1 MVESRLTDNKYFRYF
16 CYVMLFELFLLGSGQ
31 DLPLAGGLTLRWLC
45 FFIGVGVSVYLFIRS
60 DDFPK
65 SILAF
70 ILVYTVQLMIGWMMA
85 FIFDSEP
92 DYLMVDFKPLIYF
105 YIVLFFYYMITSELM
120 IKRVLDILLLCVK
133 IMTVLY
139 LIYMTLTDILGIF
152 SMTGDNY
159 HSVDDSG
166 SFMFRG
172 IGSSLFY
179 KGFVYLPI
187 GALGFFRR
195 KQYVW
200 MCLTILAIYFTYTR
214 GLYVLLAF
222 GLLAFYLKTHEVN
235 IFKIVGLMLVFLLL
249 YEVAE
254 VFEIF
259 KFDDTYM
266 ENREESDSVR
276 LITIDQVF
284 ERITWW
290 SLLIG
295 HGFGQG
301 VPERAAHMEI
311 SYLDIFHHQGLFGL
325 AFWVALFYAILKYGN
340 SVAEKYKEEAAFF
353 MTAAM
358 MIYLQSCFNPYI
370 NNSIGMSITLL
381 AFVICYR
388 LSQDEYFT
396 GRSTV

>member
-1 MVESRLTDNKYFRYF
+1 MVESHLTDNKYVRYF

-31 DLPLAGGLTLRWLC
+31 DLPLAGGLTLRWLN
-45 FFIGVGVSVYLFIRS
+45 FFIGVGASVYMFVRS

-70 ILVYTVQLMIGWMMA
+70 ILVYTIQLLIGWMMA

-92 DYLMVDFKPLIYF
+92 AYLMVDFKPLLYF
-105 YIVLFFYYMITSELM
+105 YIVLFFYYIMSSELM
-120 IKRVLDILLLCVK
+120 IKRVVDILLLCVK

-139 LIYMTLTDILGIF
+139 LIYMTLTDILGLF
-152 SMTGDNY
+152 SMTGENY

-187 GALGFFRR
+187 GALGFFWR

-235 IFKIVGLMLVFLLL
+235 IFKIVGLMLVVLLL

-254 VFEIF
+254 VFEVF
-259 KFDDTYM
+259 TFDDTYM

-325 AFWVALFYAILKYGN
+325 SFWVALFVAILKYGN

-396 GRSTV
+396 SRSTV

>member
-1 MVESRLTDNKYFRYF
+1 MVESHLTDNKYFRYF
-16 CYVMLFELFLLGSGQ
+16 CYVMLFELFLMGSGQ
-31 DLPLAGGLTLRWLC
+31 DLPLAGGLTLRWLN
-45 FFIGVGVSVYLFIRS
+45 FFIGVGASLYMFVRS

-70 ILVYTVQLMIGWMMA
+70 ILVYTAQLLIGWMLA
-85 FIFDSEP
+85 FIFDSEMA
-92 DYLMVDFKPLIYF
+92 YLMVDFKPLIYF
-105 YIVLFFYYMITSELM
+105 YIVLFFYYMMTSELM
-120 IKRVLDILLLCVK
+120 IKRVVDILLLCVK

-139 LIYMTLTDILGIF
+139 LIYMTLTDILGLF
-152 SMTGDNY
+152 SMTGENY

-187 GALGFFRR
+187 GALGFFWR

-200 MCLTILAIYFTYTR
+200 MALSILAIYFTYTR

-235 IFKIVGLMLVFLLL
+235 IFKIVGLMLVILLL

-259 KFDDTYM
+259 QFDDTYM

-284 ERITWW
+284 DRITWW

-325 AFWVALFYAILKYGN
+325 SFWVALFIAILKYGN
-340 SVAEKYKEEAAFF
+340 SVAGKYKEEAAFF
-353 MTAAM
+353 MTASM
-358 MIYLQSCFNPYI
+358 MIFLQSCFNPYI
-370 NNSIGMSITLL
+370 NNSIGVSITLL

-396 GRSTV
+396 SRSTV

>member
-1 MVESRLTDNKYFRYF
+1 MVESHLTDNKYFRYF
-16 CYVMLFELFLLGSGQ
+16 CYVMLFELFLMGSGQ
-31 DLPLAGGLTLRWLC
+31 DLPLAGGLTLRWLN
-45 FFIGVGVSVYLFIRS
+45 FFIGVGASLYMFVRS

-70 ILVYTVQLMIGWMMA
+70 ILVYTAQLLIGWMLA
-85 FIFDSEP
+85 FIFDSEMA
-92 DYLMVDFKPLIYF
+92 YLMVDFKPLIYF
-105 YIVLFFYYMITSELM
+105 YIVLFFYYMMTSELM
-120 IKRVLDILLLCVK
+120 IKRVVDILLLCVK

-139 LIYMTLTDILGIF
+139 LIYMTLTDILGLF
-152 SMTGDNY
+152 SMTGENY

-187 GALGFFRR
+187 GALGFFWR

-200 MCLTILAIYFTYTR
+200 MALSILAIYFTYTR
-214 GLYVLLAF
+214 GLYVLLVF

-235 IFKIVGLMLVFLLL
+235 IFKIVGLMLVVLLL

-254 VFEIF
+254 VLEIF
-259 KFDDTYM
+259 QFDDTYL

-284 ERITWW
+284 DRITWW
-290 SLLIG
+290 SLLVG

-301 VPERAAHMEI
+301 VPERPAHMEI

-325 AFWVALFYAILKYGN
+325 AFWVALFIAILKYGN
-340 SVAEKYKEEAAFF
+340 SVVGKFKEEAAFF

-358 MIYLQSCFNPYI
+358 MIFLQSCFNPYI

-396 GRSTV
+396 SRSTV

>member
-1 MVESRLTDNKYFRYF
+1 MVESHLTDNKYFRYF

-31 DLPLAGGLTLRWLC
+31 DLPLAGGLTLRWLN
-45 FFIGVGVSVYLFIRS
+45 FFIGVGVSVYMFVRS

-70 ILVYTVQLMIGWMMA
+70 ILVYTAQLLIGWMLA
-85 FIFDSEP
+85 FVFDSEMY
-92 DYLMVDFKPLIYF
+92 YLMVDFKPLIYF
-105 YIVLFFYYMITSELM
+105 YIVLFFYYIMTSELM
-120 IKRVLDILLLCVK
+120 IKRVVDILLLCVK

-139 LIYMTLTDILGIF
+139 LIYMTLTDVLGLF
-152 SMTGDNY
+152 SMTGENY

-172 IGSSLFY
+172 VGSSLFY

-187 GALGFFRR
+187 GALGFFWR

-200 MCLTILAIYFTYTR
+200 MALSILAIYFTYTR

-235 IFKIVGLMLVFLLL
+235 IFKIVGLMLVVLLL

-254 VFEIF
+254 VLEIF
-259 KFDDTYM
+259 QFDDTYL

-284 ERITWW
+284 DRITWW

-301 VPERAAHMEI
+301 VPERPAHMEI

-325 AFWVALFYAILKYGN
+325 AFWVALFIAILKYGN
-340 SVAEKYKEEAAFF
+340 SVVGKFKEEAAFF

-358 MIYLQSCFNPYI
+358 MIFLQSCFNPYI

-396 GRSTV
+396 SRSTV

>member
-1 MVESRLTDNKYFRYF
+1 MVESHLTDNKYVRYF

-31 DLPLAGGLTLRWLC
+31 DLPLAGGLTLRWLN
-45 FFIGVGVSVYLFIRS
+45 FFIGVGASVYMFVRS

-70 ILVYTVQLMIGWMMA
+70 ILVYTIQLLIGWMLA
-85 FIFDSEP
+85 FIFDSEMA
-92 DYLMVDFKPLIYF
+92 YLMVDFKPLLYF
-105 YIVLFFYYMITSELM
+105 YIVLFFYYIMFSELM
-120 IKRVLDILLLCVK
+120 IKRVLDILLLSVK

-139 LIYMTLTDILGIF
+139 LIYMTLTDILGLF
-152 SMTGDNY
+152 SMTGENY

-187 GALGFFRR
+187 GALGFFWR

-235 IFKIVGLMLVFLLL
+235 IFKIVGLMLVVLLL

-259 KFDDTYM
+259 TFDDTYM

-284 ERITWW
+284 DRITWW

-325 AFWVALFYAILKYGN
+325 SFWVALFVAILKYGN
-340 SVAEKYKEEAAFF
+340 SVVGKYKEEAAFF

-358 MIYLQSCFNPYI
+358 MIFLQSCFNPYI

-396 GRSTV
+396 SRSTV

>member
-1 MVESRLTDNKYFRYF
+1 MVESHLTDNKYFRYF

-31 DLPLAGGLTLRWLC
+31 DLPLAGGLTLRWLN
-45 FFIGVGVSVYLFIRS
+45 FFIGVGASIYMFVRS

-70 ILVYTVQLMIGWMMA
+70 ILVYTAQLLIGWMLA
-85 FIFDSEP
+85 FIFDSEMA
-92 DYLMVDFKPLIYF
+92 YLMVDFKPLIYF
-105 YIVLFFYYMITSELM
+105 YIVLFFYYMMTSELM
-120 IKRVLDILLLCVK
+120 IKRVVDILLLCVK

-139 LIYMTLTDILGIF
+139 LIYMTLTDILGLF
-152 SMTGDNY
+152 SMTGENY

-187 GALGFFRR
+187 GALGFFWR

-200 MCLTILAIYFTYTR
+200 MALSILAIYFTYTR

-235 IFKIVGLMLVFLLL
+235 IFKIVGLMLVILLL

-259 KFDDTYM
+259 QFDDTYM

-284 ERITWW
+284 DRITWW
-290 SLLIG
+290 SILIG

-325 AFWVALFYAILKYGN
+325 SFWVALFIAILKYGN
-340 SVAEKYKEEAAFF
+340 SVAGKYKEEAAFF

-358 MIYLQSCFNPYI
+358 MIFLQSCFNPYI

-396 GRSTV
+396 SRSTV

>member
-1 MVESRLTDNKYFRYF
+1 MVESHLTDNKYFRYF
-16 CYVMLFELFLLGSGQ
+16 CYVMLFELFLMGSGQ
-31 DLPLAGGLTLRWLC
+31 DLPLAGGLTLRWLN
-45 FFIGVGVSVYLFIRS
+45 FFIGVGASLYMFVRS

-70 ILVYTVQLMIGWMMA
+70 ILVYTAQLLIGWMLA
-85 FIFDSEP
+85 FIFDSEMA
-92 DYLMVDFKPLIYF
+92 YLMVDFKPLIYF
-105 YIVLFFYYMITSELM
+105 YIVLFFYYMMTSELM
-120 IKRVLDILLLCVK
+120 IKRVVDILLLCVK

-139 LIYMTLTDILGIF
+139 LIYMTLTDILGLF
-152 SMTGDNY
+152 SMTGENY

-187 GALGFFRR
+187 GALGFFWR

-200 MCLTILAIYFTYTR
+200 MALSILAIYFTYTR

-235 IFKIVGLMLVFLLL
+235 IFKIIGLMLVILLL

-259 KFDDTYM
+259 QFDDTYM

-284 ERITWW
+284 DRITWW

-295 HGFGQG
+295 HGIGQG
-301 VPERAAHMEI
+301 VPERPAHMEI
-311 SYLDIFHHQGLFGL
+311 SYLDIFHHEGLFGL
-325 AFWVALFYAILKYGN
+325 SFWVA
-340 SVAEKYKEEAAFF
+340 
-353 MTAAM
+353 
-358 MIYLQSCFNPYI
+358 
-370 NNSIGMSITLL
+370 
-381 AFVICYR
+381 
-388 LSQDEYFT
+388 
-396 GRSTV
+396 

>member
-1 MVESRLTDNKYFRYF
+1 MVESHLTDNKYVRYF

-31 DLPLAGGLTLRWLC
+31 DLPLAGGLTLRWLN
-45 FFIGVGVSVYLFIRS
+45 FFIGVGASVYMFVRS

-70 ILVYTVQLMIGWMMA
+70 ILVYTIQLLIGWMMA

-92 DYLMVDFKPLIYF
+92 AYLMVDFKPLLYF
-105 YIVLFFYYMITSELM
+105 YIVLFFYYIMSSELM
-120 IKRVLDILLLCVK
+120 IKRVVDILLLCVK

-139 LIYMTLTDILGIF
+139 LIYMTLTDILGLF
-152 SMTGDNY
+152 SMTGENY

-187 GALGFFRR
+187 GALGFFWR

-235 IFKIVGLMLVFLLL
+235 IFKIVGLMLVVLLL

-259 KFDDTYM
+259 TFDDTYM

-284 ERITWW
+284 DRITWW

-325 AFWVALFYAILKYGN
+325 SFWVALFVAILKYGN
-340 SVAEKYKEEAAFF
+340 SVVGKYKEEAAFF

-358 MIYLQSCFNPYI
+358 MIFLQSCFNPYI

-396 GRSTV
+396 SRSTV

>member
-1 MVESRLTDNKYFRYF
+1 MVESHLTDNKYIRYF

-31 DLPLAGGLTLRWLC
+31 DLPLAGGLTLRWLN
-45 FFIGVGVSVYLFIRS
+45 FFIGVGASVYMFVRS

-70 ILVYTVQLMIGWMMA
+70 ILVYTIQLLIGWMLA
-85 FIFDSEP
+85 FIFDSEMA
-92 DYLMVDFKPLIYF
+92 YLMVDFKPLLYF
-105 YIVLFFYYMITSELM
+105 YIVLFFYYIMSSELM
-120 IKRVLDILLLCVK
+120 IKRVVDILLLCVK

-139 LIYMTLTDILGIF
+139 LIYMTLTDILGLF
-152 SMTGDNY
+152 SMTGENY

-187 GALGFFRR
+187 GALGFFWR

-235 IFKIVGLMLVFLLL
+235 IFKIVGLMLVVLLL
-249 YEVAE
+249 YEIAE
-254 VFEIF
+254 VFEVF
-259 KFDDTYM
+259 TFDDTYM

-284 ERITWW
+284 DRITWW

-325 AFWVALFYAILKYGN
+325 SFWVALFVAILKYGN
-340 SVAEKYKEEAAFF
+340 SVVGKYREEAAFF

-358 MIYLQSCFNPYI
+358 MIFLQSCFNPYI

-396 GRSTV
+396 SRSIV

>member
-1 MVESRLTDNKYFRYF
+1 MVESHLTDNKYIRYF

-31 DLPLAGGLTLRWLC
+31 DLPLAGGLTLRWLN
-45 FFIGVGVSVYLFIRS
+45 FFIGVGASVYMFVRS

-70 ILVYTVQLMIGWMMA
+70 ILVYTAQLLIGWMLA
-85 FIFDSEP
+85 FVFDSEM

-105 YIVLFFYYMITSELM
+105 YIVLFFYYMMTSELM
-120 IKRVLDILLLCVK
+120 IKRVVDILLLCVK

-139 LIYMTLTDILGIF
+139 LIYMTLTDVLGLF
-152 SMTGDNY
+152 SMTGENY
-159 HSVDDSG
+159 QSVDDSG

-187 GALGFFRR
+187 GALGFFWR

-200 MCLTILAIYFTYTR
+200 MALSILAIYFTYTR

-235 IFKIVGLMLVFLLL
+235 IFKIVGLMLVVLLL

-254 VFEIF
+254 VLEIF
-259 KFDDTYM
+259 QFDDTYL

-284 ERITWW
+284 DRITWW

-301 VPERAAHMEI
+301 VPERPAHMEI

-325 AFWVALFYAILKYGN
+325 AFWVALFIAILKYGN
-340 SVAEKYKEEAAFF
+340 SVVGKFKEEAAFF

-358 MIYLQSCFNPYI
+358 MIFLQSCFNPYI

-396 GRSTV
+396 SRSTV

>member
-1 MVESRLTDNKYFRYF
+1 MVESHLTDNKYFRYF
-16 CYVMLFELFLLGSGQ
+16 CYVMLFELFLMGSGQ
-31 DLPLAGGLTLRWLC
+31 DLPLAGGLTLRWLN
-45 FFIGVGVSVYLFIRS
+45 FFIGVGASLYMFVRS

-70 ILVYTVQLMIGWMMA
+70 ILVYTAQLLIGWMLA
-85 FIFDSEP
+85 FIFDSEMA
-92 DYLMVDFKPLIYF
+92 YLMVDFKPLIYF
-105 YIVLFFYYMITSELM
+105 YIVLFFYYMMTSELM
-120 IKRVLDILLLCVK
+120 IKRVVDILLLCVK

-139 LIYMTLTDILGIF
+139 LIYMTLTDILGLF
-152 SMTGDNY
+152 SMTGENY

-187 GALGFFRR
+187 GALGFFWRR
-195 KQYVW
+195 QYVW
-200 MCLTILAIYFTYTR
+200 MALSILAIYFTYTR

-235 IFKIVGLMLVFLLL
+235 IFKIVGLMLVILLL

-259 KFDDTYM
+259 QFDDTYM

-284 ERITWW
+284 DRITWW

-325 AFWVALFYAILKYGN
+325 SFWVALFIAILKYGN
-340 SVAEKYKEEAAFF
+340 SVAGKYKEEAAFF

-358 MIYLQSCFNPYI
+358 MIFLQSCFNPYI

-396 GRSTV
+396 SRSTV

>member
-1 MVESRLTDNKYFRYF
+1 MVESHLTDNKYIRYF

-31 DLPLAGGLTLRWLC
+31 DLPLAGGLTLRWLN
-45 FFIGVGVSVYLFIRS
+45 FFIGVGASVYMFVRS

-70 ILVYTVQLMIGWMMA
+70 ILVYTAQLLIGWMLA
-85 FIFDSEP
+85 FVFDSEMA
-92 DYLMVDFKPLIYF
+92 YLMVDFKPLLYF
-105 YIVLFFYYMITSELM
+105 YIVLFFYYMMTSELM
-120 IKRVLDILLLCVK
+120 IKRVVDILLLCVK

-139 LIYMTLTDILGIF
+139 LIYMTLTDVLGLF
-152 SMTGDNY
+152 SMTGENY

-172 IGSSLFY
+172 VGSSLFY

-187 GALGFFRR
+187 GALGFFWR
-195 KQYVW
+195 KKYVW
-200 MCLTILAIYFTYTR
+200 MALSILAIYFTYTR

-235 IFKIVGLMLVFLLL
+235 IFKIVGLMLVVLLL

-254 VFEIF
+254 VLEIF
-259 KFDDTYM
+259 QFDDTYL

-284 ERITWW
+284 DRITWW
-290 SLLIG
+290 SLLVG

-301 VPERAAHMEI
+301 VPERPAHMEI

-325 AFWVALFYAILKYGN
+325 AFWVALFIAILKYGN
-340 SVAEKYKEEAAFF
+340 SVVGKFKEEAAFF

-358 MIYLQSCFNPYI
+358 MIFLQSCFNPYI

-396 GRSTV
+396 SRSTV

>member
-1 MVESRLTDNKYFRYF
+1 MVESHLTDNKYIRYF

-31 DLPLAGGLTLRWLC
+31 DLPLAGGLTLRWLN
-45 FFIGVGVSVYLFIRS
+45 FFIGVGVSVYMFVRS

-70 ILVYTVQLMIGWMMA
+70 ILVYTAQLLIGWMLA
-85 FIFDSEP
+85 FVFDSEMA
-92 DYLMVDFKPLIYF
+92 YLMVDFKPLLYF
-105 YIVLFFYYMITSELM
+105 YIVLFFYYMMTSELM
-120 IKRVLDILLLCVK
+120 IKRVVDILLLCVK

-139 LIYMTLTDILGIF
+139 LIYMTLTDVLGLF
-152 SMTGDNY
+152 SMTGENY

-172 IGSSLFY
+172 VGSSLFY

-187 GALGFFRR
+187 GALGFFWR

-200 MCLTILAIYFTYTR
+200 MALSILAIYFTYTR

-235 IFKIVGLMLVFLLL
+235 IFKIVGLMLVVLLL

-254 VFEIF
+254 VFEVF
-259 KFDDTYM
+259 QFDDTYL

-284 ERITWW
+284 DRITWW

-301 VPERAAHMEI
+301 VPERPAHMEI

-325 AFWVALFYAILKYGN
+325 AFWVALFIAILKYGN
-340 SVAEKYKEEAAFF
+340 SVVGKFKEEAAFF

-358 MIYLQSCFNPYI
+358 MIFLQSCFNPYI

-396 GRSTV
+396 SRSTV

>member
-1 MVESRLTDNKYFRYF
+1 MVESHLTDNKYFRYF

-31 DLPLAGGLTLRWLC
+31 DLPLAGGLTLRWLN
-45 FFIGVGVSVYLFIRS
+45 FFIGVGASLYMFVRS

-70 ILVYTVQLMIGWMMA
+70 ILVYTAQLLIGWMLA
-85 FIFDSEP
+85 FIFYSEMA
-92 DYLMVDFKPLIYF
+92 YLMVDFKPLIYF
-105 YIVLFFYYMITSELM
+105 YIVLFFYYMMTSELM
-120 IKRVLDILLLCVK
+120 IKRVVDILLLCVK

-139 LIYMTLTDILGIF
+139 LIYMTLTDILGLF
-152 SMTGDNY
+152 SMTGENY

-187 GALGFFRR
+187 GALGFFWR

-200 MCLTILAIYFTYTR
+200 MALSILAIYFTYTR

-235 IFKIVGLMLVFLLL
+235 IFKIVGLMLVILLL

-259 KFDDTYM
+259 QFDDTYM

-284 ERITWW
+284 DRITWW

-325 AFWVALFYAILKYGN
+325 SFWVALFIAILKYGN
-340 SVAEKYKEEAAFF
+340 SVAGKYKEEAAFF

-358 MIYLQSCFNPYI
+358 MIFLQSCFNPYI

-396 GRSTV
+396 SRSTV

>member
-1 MVESRLTDNKYFRYF
+1 MVESHLTDNKYVRYF

-31 DLPLAGGLTLRWLC
+31 DLPLAGGLTLRWLN
-45 FFIGVGVSVYLFIRS
+45 FFIGVGASVYMFVRS

-70 ILVYTVQLMIGWMMA
+70 ILVYTIQLLIGWMLA
-85 FIFDSEP
+85 FIFDSEMA
-92 DYLMVDFKPLIYF
+92 YLMVDFKPLLYF
-105 YIVLFFYYMITSELM
+105 YIVLFFYYIMSSELM
-120 IKRVLDILLLCVK
+120 IKRVLDILLLSVK

-139 LIYMTLTDILGIF
+139 LIYMTLTDILGLF
-152 SMTGDNY
+152 SMTGENY

-187 GALGFFRR
+187 GALGFFWR

-235 IFKIVGLMLVFLLL
+235 IFKIVGLMLVVLLL

-259 KFDDTYM
+259 TFDDTYM
-266 ENREESDSVR
+266 EKREESDSVR

-284 ERITWW
+284 DRITWW

-325 AFWVALFYAILKYGN
+325 SFWVALFVAILKYGN
-340 SVAEKYKEEAAFF
+340 SVVGKYKEEAAFF

-358 MIYLQSCFNPYI
+358 MIFLQSCFNPYI

-396 GRSTV
+396 SRSTV

>member
-1 MVESRLTDNKYFRYF
+1 MVESHLTDNKYFRYF
-16 CYVMLFELFLLGSGQ
+16 CYVMLFELFLMGSGQ
-31 DLPLAGGLTLRWLC
+31 DLPLAGSLTLRWLN
-45 FFIGVGVSVYLFIRS
+45 FLIGVGASIYMFVRS

-70 ILVYTVQLMIGWMMA
+70 ILVYTAQLLIGWMMA
-85 FIFDSEP
+85 FVFDSEP
-92 DYLMVDFKPLIYF
+92 NYLMVDFKPLVYF
-105 YIVLFFYYMITSELM
+105 YIVLFFYYMMTSELM
-120 IKRVLDILLLCVK
+120 IKRVVDILLLCVK

-139 LIYMTLTDILGIF
+139 LIYMTLTDVLGLF
-152 SMTGDNY
+152 SMTGENY

-187 GALGFFRR
+187 GALGFFWR

-200 MCLTILAIYFTYTR
+200 MALSILAIYFTYTR

-235 IFKIVGLMLVFLLL
+235 IFKIVGLMLVILLL

-259 KFDDTYM
+259 QFDDTYM

-284 ERITWW
+284 DRITWW

-325 AFWVALFYAILKYGN
+325 SFWVALFIAILKYGN
-340 SVAEKYKEEAAFF
+340 SVAGKYKEEAAFF

-358 MIYLQSCFNPYI
+358 MIFLQSCFNPYI

-396 GRSTV
+396 SRSTV

>member
-1 MVESRLTDNKYFRYF
+1 
-16 CYVMLFELFLLGSGQ
+16 MLFELFLLGSGQ
-31 DLPLAGGLTLRWLC
+31 DLPLAGGLTLRWLN
-45 FFIGVGVSVYLFIRS
+45 FFIGVGASVYMFVRS

-70 ILVYTVQLMIGWMMA
+70 ILVYTAQLLIGWMLA
-85 FIFDSEP
+85 FVFDSEMA
-92 DYLMVDFKPLIYF
+92 YLMVDFKPLLYF
-105 YIVLFFYYMITSELM
+105 YIVLFFYYMMTSELM
-120 IKRVLDILLLCVK
+120 IKRVVDILLLCVK

-139 LIYMTLTDILGIF
+139 LIYMTLTDVLGLF
-152 SMTGDNY
+152 SMTGENY

-187 GALGFFRR
+187 GALGFFWR

-200 MCLTILAIYFTYTR
+200 MALSILAIYFTYTR

-235 IFKIVGLMLVFLLL
+235 IFKIVGLMLVVLLL

-254 VFEIF
+254 VLEIF
-259 KFDDTYM
+259 QFDDTYL

-284 ERITWW
+284 DRITWW
-290 SLLIG
+290 SLLVG

-301 VPERAAHMEI
+301 VPERPAHMEI

-325 AFWVALFYAILKYGN
+325 AFWVALFIAILKYGN
-340 SVAEKYKEEAAFF
+340 SVVGKFKEEAAFF

-358 MIYLQSCFNPYI
+358 MIFLQSCFNPYI

-396 GRSTV
+396 SRSTV

>member
-1 MVESRLTDNKYFRYF
+1 MVESHLTDNKYVRYF

-31 DLPLAGGLTLRWLC
+31 DLPLAGGLTLRWLN
-45 FFIGVGVSVYLFIRS
+45 FFIGVGASVYMFVRS

-70 ILVYTVQLMIGWMMA
+70 ILVYTIQLLIGWMLA
-85 FIFDSEP
+85 FIFDSEMA
-92 DYLMVDFKPLIYF
+92 YLMVDFKPLLYF
-105 YIVLFFYYMITSELM
+105 YIVLFFYYIMSSELM
-120 IKRVLDILLLCVK
+120 IKRVLDILLLSVK

-139 LIYMTLTDILGIF
+139 LIYMTLTDILGLF
-152 SMTGDNY
+152 SMTGENY

-187 GALGFFRR
+187 GALGFFWR

-235 IFKIVGLMLVFLLL
+235 IFKIVGLMLVVLLL

-259 KFDDTYM
+259 TFDDTYM

-284 ERITWW
+284 DRITWW

-325 AFWVALFYAILKYGN
+325 SFWVALFVAILKYGN
-340 SVAEKYKEEAAFF
+340 SVVGKYKEEAAFF

-358 MIYLQSCFNPYI
+358 MIFLQSCFNPYI

-396 GRSTV
+396 SRSTV

>member
-1 MVESRLTDNKYFRYF
+1 MGESQLTDNKYVRYF
-16 CYVMLFELFLLGSGQ
+16 CYVMLFELFFMGSGQ
-31 DLPLAGGLTLRWLC
+31 DLPLPGGLTMRWLF
-45 FFIGVGVSVYLFIRS
+45 FFIGVGASIVMFIRS

-65 SILAF
+65 AILTF
-70 ILVYTVQLMIGWMMA
+70 LLVYTIQMLIGWMLA
-85 FIFDSEP
+85 FTFDSEMS
-92 DYLMVDFKPLIYF
+92 YLMVDFKPLLYF
-105 YIVLFFYYMITSELM
+105 YIVLFFYYIMTSELM
-120 IKRVLDILLLCVK
+120 IKKVVDIMLLCVK

-139 LIYMTLTDILGIF
+139 LIYMTLTDILGLF
-152 SMTGDNY
+152 SMTGENY
-159 HSVDDSG
+159 HTVDDSG

-172 IGSSLFY
+172 VGSSLFY

-187 GALGFFRR
+187 GALGFFWR

-200 MCLTILAIYFTYTR
+200 MVLSIIAIYFTYTR

-235 IFKIVGLMLVFLLL
+235 IIKIVGLMLVVLLL
-249 YEVAE
+249 YEIADVFE
-254 VFEIF
+254 VFT
-259 KFDDTYM
+259 FDDTYL

-276 LITIDQVF
+276 LITTEQVF
-284 ERITWW
+284 DRITWW
-290 SLLIG
+290 SFLFG

-301 VPERAAHMEI
+301 VPERPAHMEI
-311 SYLDIFHHQGLFGL
+311 SYLDIFHHQGIFGL
-325 AFWVALFYAILKYGN
+325 SFWLALFYAILKYGN
-340 SVAEKYKEEAAFF
+340 TAAEKYKEEAAFF

-370 NNSIGMSITLL
+370 NNSIGMSIVLL

-396 GRSTV
+396 SRSTV

>member
-1 MVESRLTDNKYFRYF
+1 MDGSQLTDNKYFRYF
-16 CYVMLFELFLLGSGQ
+16 CYVLLFELFLMGSGQ
-31 DLPLAGGLTLRWLC
+31 DLNVVGSLTLRMLN
-45 FFIGVGVSVYLFIRS
+45 FVVAVAISIYLFVRS
-60 DDFPK
+60 DEFPK
-65 SILAF
+65 VILGFILADV
-70 ILVYTVQLMIGWMMA
+70 ISMVIA
-85 FIFDSEP
+85 FMLAYIFDSEP
-92 DYLMVDFKPLIYF
+92 DYLMVDFKPLTYF
-105 YIVLFFYYMITSELM
+105 YIVLFFYYMMTSELM
-120 IKRVLDILLLCVK
+120 VKRVLDILLLCVK

-139 LIYMTLTDILGIF
+139 LIYMTVTDVLGIIN
-152 SMTGDNY
+152 MHGYYYQT
-159 HSVDDSG
+159 VDDSG

-172 IGSSLFY
+172 VGSSLFY

-200 MCLTILAIYFTYTR
+200 MALTILAVYFTYTR
-214 GLYVLLAF
+214 GLYILLAF
-222 GLLAFYLKTHEVN
+222 GLLAYYLKTHEVN
-235 IFKIVGLMLVFLLL
+235 IYKIVGLMLVFLLL

-254 VFEIF
+254 VLEIF
-259 KFDDTYM
+259 NFDESYL

-276 LITIDQVF
+276 LITMEQVF
-284 ERITWW
+284 DRITWW

-311 SYLDIFHHQGLFGL
+311 SYLDIFHHQGLLGL
-325 AFWVALFYAILKYGN
+325 AFWIALLIAILKYGN
-340 SVAEKYKEEAAFF
+340 SVVEKYREEAAFF

-370 NNSIGMSITLL
+370 NNSIGMSIVLL

-388 LSQDEYFT
+388 LSQDENFT
-396 GRSTV
+396 SRSTV

>member
-1 MVESRLTDNKYFRYF
+1 MVESHLTDNKYFRYF
-16 CYVMLFELFLLGSGQ
+16 CYVMLFELFLMGSGQ
-31 DLPLAGGLTLRWLC
+31 DLPLAGGLTLRWLN
-45 FFIGVGVSVYLFIRS
+45 FFIGVGASIYMFVRS

-70 ILVYTVQLMIGWMMA
+70 ILVYTAQLLIGWMLA
-85 FIFDSEP
+85 FIFDSEMA
-92 DYLMVDFKPLIYF
+92 YLMVDFKPLIYF
-105 YIVLFFYYMITSELM
+105 YIVLFFYYMMTSELM
-120 IKRVLDILLLCVK
+120 IKRVVDILLLCVK

-139 LIYMTLTDILGIF
+139 LIYMTLTDILGLF
-152 SMTGDNY
+152 SMTGENY

-172 IGSSLFY
+172 VGSSLFY

-187 GALGFFRR
+187 GALGFFWR

-200 MCLTILAIYFTYTR
+200 MALSILAIYFTYTR

-235 IFKIVGLMLVFLLL
+235 IFKIVGLMLVVLLL

-259 KFDDTYM
+259 QFDDTYM

-284 ERITWW
+284 DRITWW

-301 VPERAAHMEI
+301 VPERPAHMEI

-325 AFWVALFYAILKYGN
+325 SFWVALFIAILKYGN
-340 SVAEKYKEEAAFF
+340 SVAGKYKEEAAFF

-358 MIYLQSCFNPYI
+358 MIFLQSCFNPYI

-396 GRSTV
+396 SRSTV

>member
-1 MVESRLTDNKYFRYF
+1 MVESHLTDNKYIRYF

-31 DLPLAGGLTLRWLC
+31 DLPLAGGLTLRWLN
-45 FFIGVGVSVYLFIRS
+45 FFIGVGASVYMFVRS

-70 ILVYTVQLMIGWMMA
+70 ILVYTAQLLIGWMLA
-85 FIFDSEP
+85 FVFDSEM

-105 YIVLFFYYMITSELM
+105 YIVLFFYYIMTSELM
-120 IKRVLDILLLCVK
+120 IKRVVDILLLCVK

-139 LIYMTLTDILGIF
+139 LIYMTLTDVLGLF
-152 SMTGDNY
+152 SMTGENY

-172 IGSSLFY
+172 VGSSLFY

-187 GALGFFRR
+187 GALGFFWR

-200 MCLTILAIYFTYTR
+200 MALSILAIYFTYTR

-235 IFKIVGLMLVFLLL
+235 IFKIVGLMLVVLLL

-254 VFEIF
+254 VLEIF
-259 KFDDTYM
+259 QFDDTYL

-284 ERITWW
+284 DRITWW

-301 VPERAAHMEI
+301 VPERPAHMEI

-325 AFWVALFYAILKYGN
+325 AFWVALFIAILKYGN
-340 SVAEKYKEEAAFF
+340 SVVGKFKEEAAFF

-358 MIYLQSCFNPYI
+358 MIFLQSCFNPYI

-396 GRSTV
+396 SRSTV

>member
-1 MVESRLTDNKYFRYF
+1 MVESHLTDNKYVRYF

-31 DLPLAGGLTLRWLC
+31 DLPLAGGLTLRWLN
-45 FFIGVGVSVYLFIRS
+45 FFIGVGASVYMFVRS

-70 ILVYTVQLMIGWMMA
+70 ILVYTIQLLIGWMMA

-92 DYLMVDFKPLIYF
+92 AYLMVDFKPLLYF
-105 YIVLFFYYMITSELM
+105 YIVLFFYYIMSSELM
-120 IKRVLDILLLCVK
+120 IKRVVDILLLCVK

-139 LIYMTLTDILGIF
+139 LIYMTLTDILGLF
-152 SMTGDNY
+152 SMTGENY

-187 GALGFFRR
+187 GALGFFWR

-235 IFKIVGLMLVFLLL
+235 IFKIVGLMLVVLLL

-259 KFDDTYM
+259 TFDDTYM

-284 ERITWW
+284 DRITWW

-325 AFWVALFYAILKYGN
+325 SFWVALFVAILKYGN
-340 SVAEKYKEEAAFF
+340 SVVGKYREEAAFF

-358 MIYLQSCFNPYI
+358 MIFLQSCFNPYI

-388 LSQDEYFT
+388 LSQDEYFSS
-396 GRSTV
+396 RSTV

>member
-1 MVESRLTDNKYFRYF
+1 MVESHLTDNKYFRYF
-16 CYVMLFELFLLGSGQ
+16 CYVMLFELFLMGSGQ
-31 DLPLAGGLTLRWLC
+31 DLPLAGGLTLRWLN
-45 FFIGVGVSVYLFIRS
+45 FFIGVGASLYMFVRS

-70 ILVYTVQLMIGWMMA
+70 ILVYTAQLLIGWMLA
-85 FIFDSEP
+85 FIFDSEMA
-92 DYLMVDFKPLIYF
+92 YLMVDFKPLIYF
-105 YIVLFFYYMITSELM
+105 YIVLFFYYMMTSELM
-120 IKRVLDILLLCVK
+120 IKRVVDILLLCVK

-139 LIYMTLTDILGIF
+139 LIYMTLTDILGLF
-152 SMTGDNY
+152 SMTGENY

-187 GALGFFRR
+187 GALGFFWR

-200 MCLTILAIYFTYTR
+200 MALSSLAIYFTYTR

-235 IFKIVGLMLVFLLL
+235 IFKIIGLMLVILLL

-259 KFDDTYM
+259 QFDDTYM

-284 ERITWW
+284 DRITWW

-301 VPERAAHMEI
+301 VPERSSHMEI

-325 AFWVALFYAILKYGN
+325 SFWVALFIAILKYGN
-340 SVAEKYKEEAAFF
+340 SVAGKYKEEAAFF

-358 MIYLQSCFNPYI
+358 MIFLQSCFNPYI

-396 GRSTV
+396 SRSTV

>member
-1 MVESRLTDNKYFRYF
+1 MVESHLTDNKYIRYF

-31 DLPLAGGLTLRWLC
+31 DLPLAGGLTLRWLN
-45 FFIGVGVSVYLFIRS
+45 FFIGVGASVYMFVRS

-70 ILVYTVQLMIGWMMA
+70 ILVYTAQLLIGWMLA
-85 FIFDSEP
+85 FVFDSEMA
-92 DYLMVDFKPLIYF
+92 YLMVDFKPLLYF
-105 YIVLFFYYMITSELM
+105 YIVLFFYYMMTSELM
-120 IKRVLDILLLCVK
+120 IKRVVDILLLCVK

-139 LIYMTLTDILGIF
+139 LIYMTLTDVLGLF
-152 SMTGDNY
+152 SMTGENY

-172 IGSSLFY
+172 VGSSLFY

-187 GALGFFRR
+187 GALGFFWR

-200 MCLTILAIYFTYTR
+200 MALSILAIYFTYTR

-235 IFKIVGLMLVFLLL
+235 IFKIVGLMLVVLLL

-254 VFEIF
+254 VLEIF
-259 KFDDTYM
+259 QFDDTYL

-284 ERITWW
+284 DRITWW
-290 SLLIG
+290 SLLVG

-301 VPERAAHMEI
+301 VPERPAHMEI

-325 AFWVALFYAILKYGN
+325 AFWVALFIAILKYGN
-340 SVAEKYKEEAAFF
+340 SVVGKFKEEAAFF

-358 MIYLQSCFNPYI
+358 MIFLQSCFNPYI

-396 GRSTV
+396 SRSTV

>member
-1 MVESRLTDNKYFRYF
+1 MVESHLTDNKYFRYF

-31 DLPLAGGLTLRWLC
+31 DLPLAGGLTLRWLN
-45 FFIGVGVSVYLFIRS
+45 FFIGVGASVYMFVRS

-70 ILVYTVQLMIGWMMA
+70 ILVYTAQLLIGWMLA
-85 FIFDSEP
+85 FVFDSEMA
-92 DYLMVDFKPLIYF
+92 YLMVDFKPLLYF
-105 YIVLFFYYMITSELM
+105 YIVLFFYYMMTSELM
-120 IKRVLDILLLCVK
+120 IKRVVDILLLCVK

-139 LIYMTLTDILGIF
+139 LIYMTLTDVLGLF
-152 SMTGDNY
+152 SMTGENY

-172 IGSSLFY
+172 VGSSLFY

-187 GALGFFRR
+187 GALGFFWR

-200 MCLTILAIYFTYTR
+200 MALSILAIYFTYTR

-235 IFKIVGLMLVFLLL
+235 IFKIVGLMLVVLLL

-254 VFEIF
+254 VLEIF
-259 KFDDTYM
+259 QFDDTYL

-284 ERITWW
+284 DRITWW
-290 SLLIG
+290 SLLVG

-301 VPERAAHMEI
+301 VPERPAHMEI

-325 AFWVALFYAILKYGN
+325 AFWVALFIAILKYGN
-340 SVAEKYKEEAAFF
+340 SVVGKFKEEAAFF

-358 MIYLQSCFNPYI
+358 MIFLQSCFNPYI

-396 GRSTV
+396 SRSTV

>member
-1 MVESRLTDNKYFRYF
+1 MVESHLTDNKYFRYF
-16 CYVMLFELFLLGSGQ
+16 CYVMLFELFLMGSGQ
-31 DLPLAGGLTLRWLC
+31 DLPLAGGLTLRWLN
-45 FFIGVGVSVYLFIRS
+45 FFIGVGASLYMFVRS

-70 ILVYTVQLMIGWMMA
+70 ILVYTAQLLIGWMLA
-85 FIFDSEP
+85 FIFDSEMA
-92 DYLMVDFKPLIYF
+92 YLMVDFKPLIYF
-105 YIVLFFYYMITSELM
+105 YIVLFFYYMMTSELM
-120 IKRVLDILLLCVK
+120 IKRVVDILLLCVK

-139 LIYMTLTDILGIF
+139 LIYMTLTDVLGLF
-152 SMTGDNY
+152 SMTGENY

-187 GALGFFRR
+187 GALGFFWR

-200 MCLTILAIYFTYTR
+200 MALSILAIYFTYTR

-235 IFKIVGLMLVFLLL
+235 IFKIVGLMLVILLL

-259 KFDDTYM
+259 QFDDTYM

-284 ERITWW
+284 DRITWW

-325 AFWVALFYAILKYGN
+325 SFWVALFIAILKYGN
-340 SVAEKYKEEAAFF
+340 SVAGKYKEEAAFF

-358 MIYLQSCFNPYI
+358 MIFLQSCFNPYI

-396 GRSTV
+396 SRSTV

>member
-1 MVESRLTDNKYFRYF
+1 MVESHLTDNKYVRYF

-31 DLPLAGGLTLRWLC
+31 DLPLAGGLTLRWLN
-45 FFIGVGVSVYLFIRS
+45 FFIGVGASVYMFVRS

-70 ILVYTVQLMIGWMMA
+70 ILVYTIQLLIGWMLA
-85 FIFDSEP
+85 FIFDSEMA
-92 DYLMVDFKPLIYF
+92 YLMVDFKPLLYF
-105 YIVLFFYYMITSELM
+105 YIVLFFYYIMSSELM
-120 IKRVLDILLLCVK
+120 IKRVVDILLLCVK

-139 LIYMTLTDILGIF
+139 LIYMTLTDILGLF
-152 SMTGDNY
+152 SMTGENY

-187 GALGFFRR
+187 GALGFFWR

-235 IFKIVGLMLVFLLL
+235 IFKIVGLMLVVLLL

-259 KFDDTYM
+259 TFDDTYM

-284 ERITWW
+284 DRITWW

-325 AFWVALFYAILKYGN
+325 SFWVALFVAILKYGN
-340 SVAEKYKEEAAFF
+340 SVVGKYREEAAFF

-358 MIYLQSCFNPYI
+358 MIFLQSCFNPYI

-396 GRSTV
+396 SRSTV

>member
-1 MVESRLTDNKYFRYF
+1 MVESHLTDNKYFRYF

-31 DLPLAGGLTLRWLC
+31 DLPLAGGLTLRWLN
-45 FFIGVGVSVYLFIRS
+45 FFIGVGASVYMFVRS

-70 ILVYTVQLMIGWMMA
+70 ILVYTAQLLIGWMLA
-85 FIFDSEP
+85 FVFDSEMA
-92 DYLMVDFKPLIYF
+92 YLMVDFKPLLYF
-105 YIVLFFYYMITSELM
+105 YIVLFFYYMMTSELM
-120 IKRVLDILLLCVK
+120 IKRVVDILLLCVK

-139 LIYMTLTDILGIF
+139 LIYMTLTDVLGLF
-152 SMTGDNY
+152 SMTGENY

-187 GALGFFRR
+187 GALGFFWR

-200 MCLTILAIYFTYTR
+200 MALSILAIYFTYTR

-235 IFKIVGLMLVFLLL
+235 IFKIVGLMLVVLLL

-254 VFEIF
+254 VLEIF
-259 KFDDTYM
+259 QFDDTYL

-284 ERITWW
+284 DRITWW
-290 SLLIG
+290 SLLVG

-301 VPERAAHMEI
+301 VPERPAHMEI

-325 AFWVALFYAILKYGN
+325 AFWVALFIAILKYGN
-340 SVAEKYKEEAAFF
+340 SVVGKFKEEAAFF

-358 MIYLQSCFNPYI
+358 MIFLQSCFNPYI

-396 GRSTV
+396 SRSTV

>member
-1 MVESRLTDNKYFRYF
+1 MVESHLTDNKYVRYF

-31 DLPLAGGLTLRWLC
+31 DLPLAGGLTLRWLN
-45 FFIGVGVSVYLFIRS
+45 FFIGVGASVYMFVRS

-70 ILVYTVQLMIGWMMA
+70 ILVYTIQLLIGWMLA
-85 FIFDSEP
+85 FIFDSEMA
-92 DYLMVDFKPLIYF
+92 YLMVDFKPLLYF
-105 YIVLFFYYMITSELM
+105 YIVLFFYYIMSSELM
-120 IKRVLDILLLCVK
+120 IKRVLDILLLSVK

-139 LIYMTLTDILGIF
+139 LIYMTLTDILGLF
-152 SMTGDNY
+152 SMTGENY

-187 GALGFFRR
+187 GALGFFWR

-235 IFKIVGLMLVFLLL
+235 IFKIVGLMLVVLLL

-259 KFDDTYM
+259 TFDDTYM

-284 ERITWW
+284 DRITWW

-325 AFWVALFYAILKYGN
+325 SFWVALFVAILKYGN
-340 SVAEKYKEEAAFF
+340 SVVGKYREEAAFF

-358 MIYLQSCFNPYI
+358 MIFLQSCFNPYI

-396 GRSTV
+396 SRSTV

>member
-1 MVESRLTDNKYFRYF
+1 MVESHLTDNKYFRYF
-16 CYVMLFELFLLGSGQ
+16 CYVMLFELFLMCSGQ
-31 DLPLAGGLTLRWLC
+31 DLPLAGGLTLRWLN
-45 FFIGVGVSVYLFIRS
+45 FFIGVGASLYMFVRS

-70 ILVYTVQLMIGWMMA
+70 ILVYTAQLLIGWMLA
-85 FIFDSEP
+85 FIFDSEMA
-92 DYLMVDFKPLIYF
+92 YLMVDFKPLIYF
-105 YIVLFFYYMITSELM
+105 YIVLFFYYMMTSELM
-120 IKRVLDILLLCVK
+120 IKRVVDILLLCVK

-139 LIYMTLTDILGIF
+139 LIYMTLTDILGLF
-152 SMTGDNY
+152 SMTGENY

-187 GALGFFRR
+187 GALGFFWR

-200 MCLTILAIYFTYTR
+200 MALSILAIYFTYTR

-235 IFKIVGLMLVFLLL
+235 IFKIVGLMLVILLL

-259 KFDDTYM
+259 QFDDTYM

-284 ERITWW
+284 DRITWW

-325 AFWVALFYAILKYGN
+325 SFWVALFIAILKYGN
-340 SVAEKYKEEAAFF
+340 SVAGKYKEEAAFF

-358 MIYLQSCFNPYI
+358 MIFLQSCFNPYI

-396 GRSTV
+396 SRSTV

>member
-1 MVESRLTDNKYFRYF
+1 MVESHLTDNKYFRYF

-31 DLPLAGGLTLRWLC
+31 DLPLAGGLTLRWLN
-45 FFIGVGVSVYLFIRS
+45 FFIGVGASLYMFVRS

-70 ILVYTVQLMIGWMMA
+70 ILVYTAQLLIGWMLA
-85 FIFDSEP
+85 FIFDSEMA
-92 DYLMVDFKPLIYF
+92 YLMVDFKPLIYF
-105 YIVLFFYYMITSELM
+105 YIVLFFYYMMTSELM
-120 IKRVLDILLLCVK
+120 IKRVVDILLLCVK

-139 LIYMTLTDILGIF
+139 LIYMTLTDILGLF
-152 SMTGDNY
+152 SMTGENY

-187 GALGFFRR
+187 GALGFFWR

-200 MCLTILAIYFTYTR
+200 MALSILAIYFTYTR

-235 IFKIVGLMLVFLLL
+235 IFKIVGLMLVILLL

-259 KFDDTYM
+259 QFDDTYM

-284 ERITWW
+284 DRITWW

-325 AFWVALFYAILKYGN
+325 SFWVALFIAILKYGN
-340 SVAEKYKEEAAFF
+340 SVAGKYKEEAAFF

-358 MIYLQSCFNPYI
+358 MIFLQSCFNPYI

-396 GRSTV
+396 SRSTV

>member
-1 MVESRLTDNKYFRYF
+1 MVESHLTDNKYFRYF

-31 DLPLAGGLTLRWLC
+31 DLPLAGGLTLRWLN
-45 FFIGVGVSVYLFIRS
+45 FFIGVGASLYMFVRS

-70 ILVYTVQLMIGWMMA
+70 ILVYTAQLLIGWMLA
-85 FIFDSEP
+85 FIFDSEMA
-92 DYLMVDFKPLIYF
+92 YLMVDFKPLIYF
-105 YIVLFFYYMITSELM
+105 YIVLFFYYMMTSELM
-120 IKRVLDILLLCVK
+120 IKRVVDILLLCVK

-139 LIYMTLTDILGIF
+139 LIYMTLTDILGLF
-152 SMTGDNY
+152 SMTGENY

-187 GALGFFRR
+187 GALGFFWR

-200 MCLTILAIYFTYTR
+200 MALSILAIYFTYTR

-235 IFKIVGLMLVFLLL
+235 IFKIVGLMLVVLLL

-259 KFDDTYM
+259 QFDDTYM

-284 ERITWW
+284 DRITWW

-325 AFWVALFYAILKYGN
+325 SFWVALFIAILKYGN
-340 SVAEKYKEEAAFF
+340 SVAGKYKEEAAFF

-358 MIYLQSCFNPYI
+358 MIFLQSCFNPYI

-396 GRSTV
+396 SRSTV

>member
-1 MVESRLTDNKYFRYF
+1 MVESHLTDNKYFRYF
-16 CYVMLFELFLLGSGQ
+16 CYVMLFELFLMGSGQ
-31 DLPLAGGLTLRWLC
+31 DLPLAGGLTLRWLN
-45 FFIGVGVSVYLFIRS
+45 FFIGVGASLYMFVRS

-70 ILVYTVQLMIGWMMA
+70 ILVYTAQLLIGWMLA
-85 FIFDSEP
+85 FIFDSEMA
-92 DYLMVDFKPLIYF
+92 YLMVDFKPLIYF
-105 YIVLFFYYMITSELM
+105 YIVLFFYYMMTSELM
-120 IKRVLDILLLCVK
+120 IKRVVDILLLCVK

-139 LIYMTLTDILGIF
+139 LIYMTLTDILGLF
-152 SMTGDNY
+152 SMTGENY

-187 GALGFFRR
+187 GALGFFWR

-200 MCLTILAIYFTYTR
+200 MALSILAIYFTYTR

-235 IFKIVGLMLVFLLL
+235 IFKIVGLMLVILLL

-259 KFDDTYM
+259 QFDDTYM

-284 ERITWW
+284 DRITWW

-325 AFWVALFYAILKYGN
+325 SFWVAVFIAILKYGN
-340 SVAEKYKEEAAFF
+340 SVAGKYKEEAAFF
-353 MTAAM
+353 MTSAM
-358 MIYLQSCFNPYI
+358 MIFLQSCFNPYI

-396 GRSTV
+396 SRSTV

>member
-1 MVESRLTDNKYFRYF
+1 MEGNIIVENKYVRYF
-16 CYVMLFELFLLGSGQ
+16 CYAMLFELFLLGSGQ
-31 DLPLAGGLTLRWLC
+31 DLPLGGGLTLRWLNY
-45 FFIGVGVSVYLFIRS
+45 FIGVGASIYMFVRS
-60 DDFPK
+60 NDFPK
-65 SILAF
+65 SILTF
-70 ILVYTVQLMIGWMMA
+70 ILVYTIQMLIGWMMA
-85 FIFDSEP
+85 FIFDSEM
-92 DYLMVDFKPLIYF
+92 DYLMSDFKPLLYF
-105 YIVLFFYYMITSELM
+105 YIVLFFYYMMTSKLM
-120 IKRVLDILLLCVK
+120 IKRVVDILLLCVK

-139 LIYMTLTDILGIF
+139 LIYMTLTDVLGLF
-152 SMTGDNY
+152 SMTGENY
-159 HSVDDSG
+159 HTVNDSG

-172 IGSSLFY
+172 IGSSFFY

-187 GALGFFRR
+187 GVVGFFWR

-200 MCLTILAIYFTYTR
+200 MALSIFAIYFTYTR

-222 GLLAFYLKTHEVN
+222 GLLAFYLKTREVN
-235 IFKIVGLMLVFLLL
+235 IFKIVGLMLVVLLL

-254 VFEIF
+254 MFEIF
-259 KFDDTYM
+259 QFDDTFT

-301 VPERAAHMEI
+301 VPQRSSHMEI

-325 AFWVALFYAILKYGN
+325 SFWVALFIAILKYGN

-358 MIYLQSCFNPYI
+358 MIFLQSCFNPYI

-396 GRSTV
+396 SRSTV

>member
-1 MVESRLTDNKYFRYF
+1 MVESHLTDNKYVRYF
-16 CYVMLFELFLLGSGQ
+16 CYVMLFELFLMGSGQ
-31 DLPLAGGLTLRWLC
+31 DLPLAGSLTVRWLNYV
-45 FFIGVGVSVYLFIRS
+45 IALGASIYMFIRS
-60 DDFPK
+60 DDIPK
-65 SILAF
+65 AILAF
-70 ILVYTVQLMIGWMMA
+70 ILVYTAQLLIGWMLA

-92 DYLMVDFKPLIYF
+92 DLLMMDFKPLVYF
-105 YIVLFFYYMITSELM
+105 YSVLFFYYMMTSELM
-120 IKRVLDILLLCVK
+120 IKRVVDILLLCVK

-139 LIYMTLTDILGIF
+139 LIYMTLTDILGLF
-152 SMTGDNY
+152 SMTGENY
-159 HSVDDSG
+159 HTVDDSG

-187 GALGFFRR
+187 GALGFFWR

-200 MCLTILAIYFTYTR
+200 MALSILAIYFTYTR
-214 GLYVLLAF
+214 GLYILLVF
-222 GLLAFYLKTHEVN
+222 GLLAFYLKTHNIN

-249 YEVAE
+249 YEIAE

-259 KFDDTYM
+259 HFDDTYM

-284 ERITWW
+284 DRITWW

-301 VPERAAHMEI
+301 VPERSSHMEI

-325 AFWVALFYAILKYGN
+325 SFWVALFVAILKYGN

-396 GRSTV
+396 SRSTV